1 MGGVCTGPAVHG
13 LAVIDPTASSQELV
27 ELRRIRGEYL
37 EMPGL
42 CLTRCQAQ
50 RLWGLPCDRC
60 EALLGA
66 LIEERFLIRTPDGR
80 FIRRGGDSGC

>member
-1 MGGVCTGPAVHG
+1 MGTVLTWSVDDHLPSTEQH
-13 LAVIDPTASSQELV
+13 ELC
-27 ELRRIRGEYL
+27 RIRGEYL

-60 EALLGA
+60 DALLAA
-66 LIEERFLIRTPDGR
+66 LVEERFLVRTNDGR
-80 FIRRGGDSGC
+80 FILRGGGGR